1 MRKIIG
7 CSFYVKLRG
16 YQGHQ
21 VPENQPSW
29 KTWESFLQPWVKRL
43 PFWQLTHPQP
53 QMEVYTS
60 CLCAFAQTDDKLLTF
75 HFPLLRIID
84 G

>member
-1 MRKIIG
+1 MIG
-7 CSFYVKLRG
+7 CSFCVKLKG

-29 KTWESFLQPWVKRL
+29 KTLESFLQLGVKRL

-60 CLCAFAQTDDKLLTF
+60 CCFVSI
-75 HFPLLRIID
+75 H
-84 G
+84 